1 MVSDNTQIEKCDR
14 IAEIVPYIYGEAT
27 AGERLD
33 FEAHLPECVPCTD
46 EFAAIA
52 EARFAVYE
60 WNREEFASIPTPT
73 FVIPYEKQ
81 PVITESFASKL
92 SKIFGLPQ
100 FPAWGSAAAAF
111 GALVLFIGIGAV
123 MFYGSRSGNNEI
135 ASNSNR
141 NITPNAAVPPAF
153 DVPPVSEPVIATVPT
168 VTPARTDRTA
178 SVKVS
183 SGRNSQGSV
192 NTARRIADRPNSTQA
207 KANIPRDPRS
217 APTLSGVD
225 DDVDDSLRL
234 SDLFAEVDSLE

>member
-1 MVSDNTQIEKCDR
+1 MVSDNMQIEKCDR

-27 AGERLD
+27 AAERLD
-33 FEAHLPECVPCTD
+33 FETHLPECEPCTD

-60 WNREEFASIPTPT
+60 WNREEFASIPTPPFT
-73 FVIPYEKQ
+73 IPYEKQ
-81 PVITESFASKL
+81 PVIAESFASKL

-111 GALVLFIGIGAV
+111 GALVLFIGIGAII
-123 MFYGSRSGNNEI
+123 FYGSRSGNNEI
-135 ASNSNR
+135 AANSSR
-141 NITPNAAVPPAF
+141 NITSNAAVTPAI
-153 DVPPVSEPVIATVPT
+153 DVPPAGEPVKAAVPA
-168 VTPARTDRTA
+168 VVPARTA

-183 SGRNSQGSV
+183 SGRTTRGSL
-192 NTARRIADRPNSTQA
+192 NTVRRIADRPISTQA
-207 KANIPRDPRS
+207 KANIRRDPRS

>member
-1 MVSDNTQIEKCDR
+1 
-14 IAEIVPYIYGEAT
+14 
-27 AGERLD
+27 
-33 FEAHLPECVPCTD
+33 
-46 EFAAIA
+46 
-52 EARFAVYE
+52 
-60 WNREEFASIPTPT
+60 
-73 FVIPYEKQ
+73 
-81 PVITESFASKL
+81 
-92 SKIFGLPQ
+92 
-100 FPAWGSAAAAF
+100 
-111 GALVLFIGIGAV
+111 